1 MASTGRV
8 YRKINDSSDF
18 GPSYARPRTW
28 GSRVYICPMQSLIKK
43 CFICSKNDYY
53 LHTLKR
59 EVLKILYSVNKKHN
73 SVIIIYR
80 KSGFLLFFYD
90 TEIWMFEAV
99 GL

>member
-1 MASTGRV
+1 MGLKSIHLPHA
-8 YRKINDSSDF
+8 IID
-18 GPSYARPRTW
+18 
-28 GSRVYICPMQSLIKK
+28 KK
-43 CFICSKNDYY
+43 MFHWSKNDYY